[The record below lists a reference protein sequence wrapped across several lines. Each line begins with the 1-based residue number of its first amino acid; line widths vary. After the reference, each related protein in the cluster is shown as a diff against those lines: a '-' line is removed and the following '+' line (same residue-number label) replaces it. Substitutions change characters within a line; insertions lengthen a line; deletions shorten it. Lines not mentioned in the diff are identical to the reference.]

1 EFVACPNWHV
11 RPGLHFLLLEKLR
24 INPGEFCIG
33 MERAFDSIKHAT
45 DTEGSGR
52 SSCIISSSFGIFDH
66 ADCPLGQITCIN
78 ELHRTLRISW
88 RQHLTPTINSHWPVG
103 EAISLVMR
111 PHDQSRANDQRP
123 AGESF
128 LRFLLGEG
136 FER

>member
-1 EFVACPNWHV
+1 
-11 RPGLHFLLLEKLR
+11 
-24 INPGEFCIG
+24 

-78 ELHRTLRISW
+78 ELHRILRVPR
-88 RQHLTPTINSHWPVG
+88 RQHLPTTINSPWPIS

-111 PHDQSRANDQRP
+111 PHDQSRADDQRL

-136 FER
+136 FERPIGFVT